1 MPAEVQWCKPE
12 GGGFYLAG
20 VRLQRPL
27 TDKELAGLA
36 R

>member
-1 MPAEVQWCKPE
+1 MPAEVRWCKPE
-12 GGGFYLAG
+12 GGGLYLAG

-27 TDKELAGLA
+27 TGKELAGLA